1 MSEKDEKA
9 GQAEKAE
16 KAEKQEVSSAS
27 QANLEAIMHIPL
39 EVSVELGRVRLP
51 LHEVVR
57 LNRGTVLQL
66 HKEANATVEIL
77 ANGTV
82 FAQGEVVKADGKLGV
97 RVTEVV
103 SPAERVRAL
112 A

>member
-1 MSEKDEKA
+1 MSE
-9 GQAEKAE
+9 QAE
-16 KAEKQEVSSAS
+16 QE
-27 QANLEAIMHIPL
+27 QAQEQETAATEVQPNLEAIMHIPL
-39 EVSVELGRVRLP
+39 EVSVELGRVRMP

-57 LNRGTVLQL
+57 LSRGTVLQL